1 MSTLNKGDIVNLN
14 YTGRTKEDNKVVD
27 TTIES
32 IAKKEG
38 IYDEKVIYRPF
49 TLIIGKHWLPAG
61 LEEALIGMKE
71 GQKKTIEV
79 DAKNGFGL
87 RDRSKI
93 RLIQRREFQRH
104 QIKPKE
110 DMKVEIGGQ
119 TGRILK
125 VSSSRVKVDFNHD
138 LAGKDLEFD
147 VKITERIENEKEK
160 IVFVFQRYMPSLAEK
175 DVQYEV
181 NEKSISVG
189 LSPYM
194 LLTEGLQNLVLRV
207 IGDLRQS
214 FGYDKI
220 EFKFAFDFS
229 EVNKEEKKLDEML
242 TDKAEDSEEA
252 TTESEN

>member
-138 LAGKDLEFD
+138 LAGMDLIYD
-147 VKITERIENEKEK
+147 VEIIKKIVDIKEQFICLLEKRLPGVDFSSTKITLNNKIIEVELPKETRFMEYIQFIRNGVTRDLGEITNK
-160 IVFVFQRYMPSLAEK
+160 Y
-175 DVQYEV
+175 D
-181 NEKSISVG
+181 
-189 LSPYM
+189 
-194 LLTEGLQNLVLRV
+194 RV
-207 IGDLRQS
+207 TFIEH
-214 FGYDKI
+214 YDI
-220 EFKFAFDFS
+220 
-229 EVNKEEKKLDEML
+229 EKK
-242 TDKAEDSEEA
+242 K
-252 TTESEN
+252 

>member
-138 LAGKDLEFD
+138 LAGMDLIYD
-147 VKITERIENEKEK
+147 VEIIKKVIDIKEQFICLLEKRLPGVDFSSTKITLKNKIIEVELPKETRFMEYIQFIRNGVTRDLGEITNK
-160 IVFVFQRYMPSLAEK
+160 Y
-175 DVQYEV
+175 D
-181 NEKSISVG
+181 
-189 LSPYM
+189 
-194 LLTEGLQNLVLRV
+194 RV
-207 IGDLRQS
+207 TFIEH
-214 FGYDKI
+214 YDI
-220 EFKFAFDFS
+220 
-229 EVNKEEKKLDEML
+229 EKK
-242 TDKAEDSEEA
+242 K
-252 TTESEN
+252 